1 MLKHMKVTNLPGH
14 DSWVLLLLLGLACL
28 FFAPLVAPWVT
39 RLAGV
44 VLAVLGLEQSV
55 NGFRSK
61 KYRRP
66 NHLQPSLG
74 LEMIAP
80 WAPWPCGWAKMRWR

>member
-44 VLAVLGLEQSV
+44 AGTE
-55 NGFRSK
+55 R
-61 KYRRP
+61 
-66 NHLQPSLG
+66 
-74 LEMIAP
+74 
-80 WAPWPCGWAKMRWR
+80 

>member
-44 VLAVLGLEQSV
+44 VL
-55 NGFRSK
+55 
-61 KYRRP
+61 
-66 NHLQPSLG
+66 
-74 LEMIAP
+74 P

>member
-44 VLAVLGLEQSV
+44 VLAVLGLELLTAAFSY
-55 NGFRSK
+55 RASK
-61 KYRRP
+61 SSQ
-66 NHLQPSLG
+66 LS
-74 LEMIAP
+74 
-80 WAPWPCGWAKMRWR
+80 

>member
-39 RLAGV
+39 V
-44 VLAVLGLEQSV
+44 WPEWS
-55 NGFRSK
+55 
-61 KYRRP
+61 
-66 NHLQPSLG
+66 
-74 LEMIAP
+74 
-80 WAPWPCGWAKMRWR
+80 WPCWGWNRALMASEAKNTAAPIISSPRSVWR